1 MSWELTHQSQ
11 GGFTLLEMILGPEAA
26 QKGVTNRE
34 GAAVRPFVS
43 LSSFGLPTRW
53 LNRCP
58 TMALAVHQGASKRLR
73 RGSANHADPPTTAL
87 RKRRRTRSPRSFCL
101 PN

>member
-1 MSWELTHQSQ
+1 MSWDLTHQSQ

-58 TMALAVHQGASKRLR
+58 IWPSPYTRERQNGCDVARRITRIRLR
-73 RGSANHADPPTTAL
+73 LH
-87 RKRRRTRSPRSFCL
+87 
-101 PN
+101 